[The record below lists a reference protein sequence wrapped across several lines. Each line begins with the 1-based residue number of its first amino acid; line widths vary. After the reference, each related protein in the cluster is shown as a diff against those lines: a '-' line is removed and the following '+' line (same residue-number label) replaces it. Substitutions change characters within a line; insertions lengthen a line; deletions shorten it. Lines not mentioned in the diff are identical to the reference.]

1 MMKRIGLIIPPSI
14 FLLDERVFM
23 TLGILKVAAV
33 LEQAGVEV
41 EMVDLSG
48 VENYEE
54 VVRDHV
60 RASAATCYGLTAT
73 TPQMPAATK
82 IQRAIRAGN
91 PAARIILGG
100 PHVTLVHA
108 ASQFE
113 RKRGVEGRAVTALRQ
128 LEAMFD
134 VLVTG
139 DGELAVFEALGDAPP
154 KLVDGDDPKSE
165 FFLNNRSLTEL
176 PFPAR
181 HLVDVDSYH
190 YTIDGVRAL
199 SMIAQLGCLA
209 AGTKIRLSSGCE
221 IPIEDVRVGDLLLCW
236 NEDERRFDVGP
247 VAAAWNREADDLW
260 KLRTS
265 CGTILVTSE
274 HPIWTETGWKK
285 VADLEPGKDRIGYL
299 LDVQSHV
306 RSEAVS
312 REHGALLQ
320 QSMPPA
326 ASAENVP
333 DLSEGVHADAG
344 VRAGSQLLLSTMPV
358 RVDAHARQREMVA
371 RWAGG
376 REGAVGFNDPN
387 GAGREIEHQS
397 VARRCADAARA
408 QALVGYEAR
417 RAQSDEAPRGCREGV
432 GDYQG
437 EVGAVLF
444 RADEAFV
451 EGWEYPISVAEER
464 YDSASEREGASPFG
478 YPDRGG
484 ADVSVRRQPGVLDW
498 AVRVWTA
505 AQSRL
510 HRRAAEEG
518 DLAARR
524 VLAPEGVG
532 GDRGAGLYVEGLEGA
547 GGVVEGASTKRPP
560 GVAAAD
566 TQLRFST
573 LVARE
578 WVGPSRVYNLTVCPG
593 HSYIANSIVVH
604 NCPFGCGFCGGRM
617 SPFLRRIRMRTSEN
631 IVQEM
636 VQLYET
642 YGVTGFMLYDD
653 ELNVNPKIVEL
664 MDLIAKSQERLGVE
678 FRLRGFI
685 KAELFTD
692 QQAEAMYR
700 AGFRWI
706 LVGFESGHERILTN
720 IQKKAARED
729 NTRCMEI
736 ARRHRLKVKALMS
749 VGHPG
754 ESEETIRATRD
765 WLLAVRPDD
774 FDATVITTYPGTP
787 YFDEAVETKPGVWTY
802 TYPKSGDRLHSLEV
816 DYREVAE
823 YYKGIPGEY
832 TSYVYTDY
840 LSADEL
846 VKLRDWLEADV
857 RGTLGIPYNT
867 AAPAVRYEHSM
878 GQGDIP
884 PTILRTSSVAKS

>member
-1 MMKRIGLIIPPSI
+1 
-14 FLLDERVFM
+14 M
-23 TLGILKVAAV
+23 TLGILKVAAM
-33 LEQAGVEV
+33 LETAGIEV
-41 EMVDLSG
+41 EMLDLSG

-54 VVRDHV
+54 VVRDYV
-60 RASAATCYGLTAT
+60 KRSGVTCFGITAT

-82 IQRAIRAGN
+82 VYRAIRSLQ
-91 PAARIILGG
+91 PSARIILGG
-100 PHVTLVHA
+100 PHVTLIHA
-108 ASQFE
+108 AYKYEQKNG
-113 RKRGVEGRAVTALRQ
+113 RVGRATTAYRQ
-128 LEAMFD
+128 LQEMFE
-134 VLVTG
+134 VLVVG
-139 DGELAVFEALGDAPP
+139 DGELAVFQALGEAPP

-165 FFLNNRSLTEL
+165 LFLDNRILTEL
-176 PFPAR
+176 PLPAR

-190 YTIDGVRAL
+190 YTIDGVRSL

-209 AGTKIRLSSGCE
+209 PGTKIRLANGRE
-221 IPIEDVRVGDLLLCW
+221 IPIEDVKVGDLLLCW

-247 VAAAWNREADDLW
+247 VAAAWNRQADDLW
-260 KLRTS
+260 KLHTS
-265 CGTILVTSE
+265 CGTLLVTSE

-285 VADLEPGKDRIGYL
+285 VAELEPGKDRIGYL

-306 RSEAVS
+306 QGEAVS
-312 REHGALLQ
+312 RDHSALLQ
-320 QSMPPA
+320 HSMPPA

-333 DLSEGVHADAG
+333 GLSEAVYAGAG
-344 VRAGSQLLLSTMPV
+344 VRAASELLLSTMPV
-358 RVDAHARQREMVA
+358 RVDAHPRQREVAA
-371 RWAGG
+371 RWADGG
-376 REGAVGFNDPN
+376 EGTMGFDEPN
-387 GAGREIEHQS
+387 GAGRKVEHQS
-397 VARRCADAARA
+397 VACQCADAARA

-444 RADEAFV
+444 GADETLV
-451 EGWEYPISVAEER
+451 EGWKDPISMAEER
-464 YDSASEREGASPFG
+464 YNSASEHEGASPSG
-478 YPDRGG
+478 DPEQGG
-484 ADVSVRRQPGVLDW
+484 AEVSVRRQPCVLDW
-498 AVRVWTA
+498 AVRVRA
-505 AQSRL
+505 EAQSRL
-510 HRRAAEEG
+510 HRLAAEEG
-518 DLAARR
+518 SLAAWRT
-524 VLAPEGVG
+524 LAPGRVS
-532 GDRGAGLYVEGLEGA
+532 GDRGAGLSVEGLEGIR
-547 GGVVEGASTKRPP
+547 GVVEGASTKGPT

-593 HSYIANSIVVH
+593 HSYVANGIVVH

-617 SPFLRRIRMRTSEN
+617 SPFLRRVRMRTSES

-636 VQLYET
+636 VHLYRT

-664 MDLIAKSQERLGVE
+664 MNLITDTQQKLGIE

-706 LVGFESGHERILTN
+706 LIGFESGHERILTN
-720 IQKKAARED
+720 IQKKASQAD
-729 NTRCMEI
+729 NTSAMEI
-736 ARRHRLKVKALMS
+736 AKRHGLKVKALMS

-754 ESEETIRATRD
+754 ESEETVRATRD
-765 WLLAVRPDD
+765 WLLAVKPED

-787 YFDEAVETKPGVWTY
+787 YFDEAVESSPGVWTY
-802 TYPKSGDRLHSLEV
+802 TYPKTGDRLHSVEV

-840 LSADEL
+840 LNSQEL
-846 VKLRDWLEADV
+846 VRLRDWLEADV
-857 RGTLGIPYNT
+857 RAKLGIPYNT
-867 AAPAVRYEHSM
+867 GAPTVRYEHSM
-878 GQGDIP
+878 GQGIIP
-884 PTILRTSSVAKS
+884 SSILRTTPTATMPGGDP

>member
-1 MMKRIGLIIPPSI
+1 
-14 FLLDERVFM
+14 M

-33 LEQAGVEV
+33 LEQAGVGV
-41 EMVDLSG
+41 DMLDLSG

-54 VVRDHV
+54 VVRDYV
-60 RASAATCYGLTAT
+60 KTSPNACYGLTAT

-82 IQRAIRAGN
+82 IYRVIRAQKPG
-91 PAARIILGG
+91 ARIILGG
-100 PHVTLVHA
+100 PHVTLIHA
-108 ASQFE
+108 AYKFE
-113 RKRGVEGRAVTALRQ
+113 QKGGRKGRAITAYRQ
-128 LEAMFD
+128 LEEMFD
-134 VLVTG
+134 VLVVG
-139 DGELAVFEALGDAPP
+139 DGELAIFEALSDTPP

-165 FFLNNRSLTEL
+165 FFLNNQKLTEL

-181 HLVDVDSYH
+181 HLVDVNSYH
-190 YTIDGVRAL
+190 YSIDGVRAL

-209 AGTKIRLSSGCE
+209 AGTNIRLSSGRE
-221 IPIEDVRVGDLLLCW
+221 IPIEDVKVGDLLLCW
-236 NEDERRFDVGP
+236 SEDERRFDVGP

-265 CGTILVTSE
+265 CGTLLVTSE

-306 RSEAVS
+306 RGEAVS

-333 DLSEGVHADAG
+333 DLSEGVYADAG

-358 RVDAHARQREMVA
+358 RVDAHARQREVVA

-376 REGAVGFNDPN
+376 GEGAVGFDDPN

-397 VARRCADAARA
+397 VACQCADAARA

-417 RAQSDEAPRGCREGV
+417 RAQSDEAPRDCREGV
-432 GDYQG
+432 VDYQG

-444 RADEAFV
+444 GSDEALV
-451 EGWEYPISVAEER
+451 EGWEDPISVAEER
-464 YDSASEREGASPFG
+464 YDSASERERASPSG

-547 GGVVEGASTKRPP
+547 GGVVEGASTKGPT

-593 HSYIANSIVVH
+593 HSYIANGIVVH

-653 ELNVNPKIVEL
+653 ELNVNPKIIEL
-664 MDLIAKSQERLGVE
+664 MDLIAKTQGRLGVE

-692 QQAEAMYR
+692 EQAEAMYG

-720 IQKKAARED
+720 IQKKAARAD
-729 NTRCMEI
+729 NSRCMAI
-736 ARRHRLKVKALMS
+736 AKRHGLKVKALMS

-754 ESEETIRATRD
+754 ESEDTVRATRD
-765 WLLAVRPDD
+765 WLLEVRPDD

-787 YFDEAVETKPGVWTY
+787 YFDEAMETSPGVWTY

-823 YYKGIPGEY
+823 YYKGVPGEY
-832 TSYVYTDY
+832 TSYVYTDF
-840 LSADEL
+840 LNAKEL
-846 VKLRDWLEADV
+846 VKLRDWLEASV
-857 RGTLGIPYNT
+857 RDTLGIPYNSG
-867 AAPAVRYEHSM
+867 APAVRYEHSM
-878 GQGDIP
+878 GQGVIP
-884 PTILRTSSVAKS
+884 TNILRTTSSAKPLPFK